1 VKSLGAHL
9 GGEFA
14 TCGTLG
20 DKRLHMSWCWLR
32 IARFDH
38 DDPYWCTTLQ
48 GVAHWS
54 NLICELIW
62 KHQKVRTFG
71 HRAAR
76 QASLQYFTSLQ
87 TRAQRRRHENGRP
100 HVTQIFSARKLGG
113 T

>member
-1 VKSLGAHL
+1 VQ
-9 GGEFA
+9 GG
-14 TCGTLG
+14 
-20 DKRLHMSWCWLR
+20 
-32 IARFDH
+32 
-38 DDPYWCTTLQ
+38 
-48 GVAHWS
+48 VHWP
-54 NLICELIW
+54 NLIGELIW
-62 KHQKVRTFG
+62 KHQEVRLCG